1 VSGLTPRMV
10 TRASLAERPVPAK
23 PSLSSEKE
31 GVALGWEGP
40 DGHEGE
46 IQPSLFTEWQETMKQ
61 APATHAWKGRGPP
74 PSRPSSSLPGQ
85 DLLDTL
91 RKREREGEEKAAST
105 YLVLSTPRLLA
116 VLNGPSSLERPLVA
130 VALA

>member
-1 VSGLTPRMV
+1 MSGLTPRMV
-10 TRASLAERPVPAK
+10 TRASLGERPVPAN
-23 PSLSSEKE
+23 PSLSSENE
-31 GVALGWEGP
+31 GVVLGWEGP

-46 IQPSLFTEWQETMKQ
+46 IQPSLFTGWHETMKL
-61 APATHAWKGRGPP
+61 APATHAWKGRESP

-91 RKREREGEEKAAST
+91 CKREREREEKAAST
-105 YLVLSTPRLLA
+105 YLVLSTPRLLS